1 MKSCFLNLRIA
12 SGAVSW
18 EARGEAAASILGKWA
33 AVLELRPEPVPAV
46 PATAVLISPPSP
58 APGDGKFIA
67 AEHGFRLF
75 EGGEAG
81 AYILQTDPRAAES
94 RVAWANCCKFLLAAG
109 LLGPGGRRRFLLL
122 HGALLEHSGSAA
134 VLLAPGG
141 TGKSTTLRRHRLH
154 GGGGCADDWLLLC
167 EDGEAFAAYP
177 LPTWSEY
184 GRLCDRRF
192 PAEHGLP
199 VRWLLVL
206 SRSERGVGYAGAIP
220 AAEWKA
226 ALLNSAEHASW
237 QPLRLLPQETG
248 RKIRLDNAALI
259 GRLARSFFPLAYY
272 ADLNDIP
279 GSVLDAVVSRR
290 NR

>member
-18 EARGEAAASILGKWA
+18 EARGEAAASILGKLA

-154 GGGGCADDWLLLC
+154 GGGGCADD
-167 EDGEAFAAYP
+167 
-177 LPTWSEY
+177 
-184 GRLCDRRF
+184 
-192 PAEHGLP
+192 
-199 VRWLLVL
+199 
-206 SRSERGVGYAGAIP
+206 
-220 AAEWKA
+220 
-226 ALLNSAEHASW
+226 
-237 QPLRLLPQETG
+237 
-248 RKIRLDNAALI
+248 
-259 GRLARSFFPLAYY
+259 
-272 ADLNDIP
+272 
-279 GSVLDAVVSRR
+279 
-290 NR
+290 